1 MIRENINSNRERK
14 TVLLLTYYFD
24 PCTYVAANRPNSFA
38 KELKNHG
45 FNVEVVTRHWGGK
58 EQIWGDYLKGI
69 SNDLQ
74 IEESENFRVHRLPYE
89 PTTYFRNKLLSKC
102 QALFRIATGKINHD
116 VNYYQ
121 YKKYISNLLTEIK
134 VDFIIVT
141 IPPINAL
148 RVAAELSKKYK
159 VKLFVDVRDYENKI
173 VLNKYLKI
181 RFLYMLRHKLTLM
194 HSIKWFN
201 QASLIFTVTP
211 PITNFIKKTTHKP
224 VLTVM
229 NGYQEKLL
237 NINESTYSDFYI
249 TLVGS
254 VYEIPEFAELLKGFK
269 LLFTKEFSQE
279 LKIQF
284 IGSSTSESV
293 VQKLKD
299 AIPARN
305 LILKN
310 RLPQELAMTE
320 AARSQLL
327 LVLGFKN
334 MKGVLGTKPF
344 EYMGLR
350 KTIIQMPGDEDLMQ
364 KIILEC
370 NAGYCP
376 VSAEQFVNVIE
387 NCFVEWRNNGSL
399 KYNGNI
405 DLIRKYSR
413 EEQFKQLLD
422 YFV

>member
-1 MIRENINSNRERK
+1 VIRKNINSNRERK

-38 KELKNHG
+38 KELKNNG
-45 FNVEVVTRHWGGK
+45 FNVEVVTRHWTGK
-58 EQIWGDYLKGI
+58 EQVWGDYLERI

-74 IEESENFRVHRLPYE
+74 IEESENFRVHRLPYI

-121 YKKYISNLLTEIK
+121 YKKYTSNILAKIK
-134 VDFIIVT
+134 VDFILVS

-181 RFLYMLRHKLTLM
+181 RFFDMLRHKLTLM

-211 PITNFIKKTTHKP
+211 PITNFIKKITHKP

-237 NINESTYSDFYI
+237 KVNESEYSDFYI

-269 LLFTKEFSQE
+269 LLFSKEFSQE
-279 LKIQF
+279 LKVQF

-310 RLPQELAMTE
+310 RLPQDVAMTE

-370 NAGYCP
+370 NAGHCP
-376 VSAEQFVNVIE
+376 VSAEQFVNIIE
-387 NCFVEWRNNGSL
+387 NCFVEWRNKGSL

-405 DLIRKYSR
+405 ELIGKYSR